1 MKKTVF
7 FTIVIFLFSFHSFSE
22 IVSWKGM
29 EMGLPQNPKWLQ
41 LYKAAK
47 NEKLLRKKFD
57 IDKAEKV
64 VVGIAAAPY
73 LEEARSASQFDAQSK
88 ATALQKDKKNR
99 LVPVYEYWEE
109 DDKNGFTVYSVY
121 TF

>member
-1 MKKTVF
+1 MKKITL
-7 FTIVIFLFSFHSFSE
+7 FTIVSFLISFHAFSE
-22 IVSWKGM
+22 IVRWKGM
-29 EMGLPQNPKWLQ
+29 EMGLPKNPKWLQ
-41 LYKAAK
+41 LYKVAK

-64 VVGIAAAPY
+64 VVGIAAAPF
-73 LEEARSASQFDAQSK
+73 LEKARSASQIDAQSK
-88 ATALQKDKKNR
+88 AADLQKDKKNR

>member
-88 ATALQKDKKNR
+88 VAVLQKDKKNR

>member
-88 ATALQKDKKNR
+88 AAALQKDKKNR